1 MYMMYLCILVC
12 CVNFVELV
20 SIVYVCVRFG
30 ICVFVICYIIGWN
43 VENKFKVY
51 FNELVFI

>member
-1 MYMMYLCILVC
+1 MYLCILVC

-30 ICVFVICYIIGWN
+30 FCVFFICYIIGWN
-43 VENKFKVY
+43 VENIFKVY

>member
-20 SIVYVCVRFG
+20 SIVYICVRFG

-43 VENKFKVY
+43 VENIFKVY